1 MTCNE
6 RTRYSMAINSTP
18 TLYYLSQYWRAS
30 QYGPPTRRTNALAR
44 NVVRVSCCTIPASM
58 SMDQGIES
66 RTNTHRDRQIVPQ
79 SPYRKQYVERYR
91 LVRLGIAS
99 SLCYKYSV
107 YCYSCYWY
115 VPLPF
120 SMEQERRRRK
130 PMGGPGHEAAIADKG
145 CFCQM

>member
-30 QYGPPTRRTNALAR
+30 QYGPPTRMYARTRDGRTRLIEIVETFPFVGRTNALAR

-91 LVRLGIAS
+91 LVRLG
-99 SLCYKYSV
+99 
-107 YCYSCYWY
+107 
-115 VPLPF
+115 
-120 SMEQERRRRK
+120 M
-130 PMGGPGHEAAIADKG
+130 
-145 CFCQM
+145 